1 MNVEQSTEY
10 IKSIYKDIG
19 YFDEYGMSIII
30 VFFFMLLIILVVI
43 SLHTMEIAAKTDES
57 WEMERCK
64 VPNVFLGGFIHSVP
78 GKSATEYTKE
88 NFSYC
93 MQRIS
98 HEVNELSVNPLYS
111 ILTDMQSIVVGQIK
125 DIEEI
130 RALFSEIR
138 NFISSISKDLYARIM
153 NLVIEIQILMA
164 SALDAM
170 RKMMGVMTAILYS
183 TMGMFITLK
192 SFLGVVLSSIRNAMI
207 ALAVYITLLWTQP
220 ELYII
225 AEGWTYVYIGLLT
238 TYINVTSALK
248 DTLGIQAAPITSKPR
263 CFGGKNPIELEDGS
277 WRYMK
282 NIQCGDV
289 LKFGGKVTAKMILS
303 STNLNMFIL
312 NGCAVSEKHKVMY
325 NNEWIPIIKHPQSKK
340 IKYTEQYV
348 YCLNTELKT
357 IGICGNVYMDWDE
370 INEDDTICLNSHS
383 PLNNGFEYNIY
394 GIRPTLYGG
403 KMCKSISSFEIG
415 EYILIDDTQSI
426 LIGENDTMAVIYGI
440 VETVSDGL
448 SDVDDG
454 TPLYHLLT
462 TPSKFLIYDNNNNN
476 FKDTKIVNDY
486 NNDYDD
492 NDSDNCNTS
501 NSEKNIR

>member
-30 VFFFMLLIILVVI
+30 VFFFMLIIILAVI
-43 SLHTMEIAAKTDES
+43 SLQTMEIAAKTDQT

-64 VPNVFLGGFIHSVP
+64 VPNVFLGGFIHNVP
-78 GKSATEYTKE
+78 GKSAIEYTKE

-98 HEVNELSVNPLYS
+98 HKINEQSVNPLYS
-111 ILTDMQSIVVGQIK
+111 ILNNMQMIVTGQIK

-130 RALFSEIR
+130 RSLFSEIR
-138 NFISSISKDLYARIM
+138 NFIASISKDLYARIM

-192 SFLGVVLSSIRNAMI
+192 SFLGMVLSSIRNAMI
-207 ALAVYITLLWTQP
+207 ALAIYIALLWTQP
-220 ELYII
+220 EVYII

-238 TYINVTSALK
+238 TYIDVTSALK
-248 DTLGIQAAPITSKPR
+248 DTLGIQAEPITSKPR
-263 CFGGKNPIELEDGS
+263 CFGGKNPIELENGS
-277 WRYMK
+277 WKYMK
-282 NIQCGDV
+282 NIVCGDV
-289 LKFGGKVTAKMILS
+289 LKFGGKVTAKMTLS
-303 STNLNMFIL
+303 SIDLDMFIL
-312 NGCAVSEKHKVMY
+312 DGCAVSEKHNVIY
-325 NNEWIPIIKHPQSKK
+325 NNEWISVINHPQSKK
-340 IKYTEQYV
+340 IKYNEQFV

-357 IGICGNVYMDWDE
+357 IGIGGNVYMDWDE
-370 INEDDTICLNSHS
+370 ITDISEFESL
-383 PLNNGFEYNIY
+383 LNNGFDYNMY

-415 EYILIDDTQSI
+415 ESILIDDNQSI
-426 LIGENDTMAVIYGI
+426 LIGMNVAKAVIYGI

-448 SDVDDG
+448 PDVDDG
-454 TPLYHLLT
+454 TTLHHLLT
-462 TPSKFLIYDNNNNN
+462 TPSRFMVYDTNNCM
-476 FKDTKIVNDY
+476 DTKIVNDY

-492 NDSDNCNTS
+492 DSSDECNAS
-501 NSEKNIR
+501 NSEKSLCEINEK